1 VEYWNNGWRKIILKN
16 LSYPPNIP
24 VFHPSIIPKYWSE
37 RSLYME
43 VRKVD
48 RFDEEV
54 VASLAQ
60 YTLPQILFKQ
70 AERLGPTK
78 IAMREKMYGIWLAYS
93 WQDYFGYT
101 KNVALGL
108 LSLGLKRGENVGII
122 TDNHPEWLFTEIG
135 AQVLGA
141 ITVNLFTSSIAKEL
155 ATILKR
161 IQAAYVI
168 AQDQEQVDKL
178 LEMKEQLSHVR
189 KVIYIDPTGMRNYTH
204 HPWLMS
210 FQELIKRGKAL
221 DKAEPHR
228 FEEELWKGKPDE
240 VALMIMT
247 SGTTG
252 IPKLAMI
259 SHQSFTEIARKWV
272 ETAPIGVGDNWIS
285 ITPTAW
291 IVDQMWGVGVS
302 PLTGMTMNFPETLET
317 QAEDFREIGP
327 VVVITSSR
335 FWEELAS
342 KIRVK
347 IADAGFVKRK
357 LFDLGE
363 KIGGAV
369 VDRESK
375 KEPVPTFLGILHKIL
390 ARVVYRPLLDR
401 VGCAQI
407 RAAITG
413 GHPISPDVIRFF
425 RAKGLNL
432 KHAYGLTEG
441 GGVFQVQP
449 DKEVKPET
457 VGKPLPRTEIRIAE
471 DQEVLVRTHSCFVG
485 YYQDPEATKKAL
497 IDGWLHTGDAGY
509 IDDDGHLLIIG
520 RKEEIMRTKGGEAIS
535 SDFIETRLKFS
546 PYIKEAVVFG
556 EGRDYITGFIN
567 IDFGN
572 VGSWAEDRMIPY
584 TTYTD
589 LSQQPRVEELILGE
603 VRLVNTQLPKP
614 MRLKKIILLYKLLD
628 ADDEELTRTGK
639 VRRKFVYEQYIKLID
654 AMYSEE
660 KELEVTGKVRYRDGQ
675 VGSIETKVKILT
687 VE

>member
-1 VEYWNNGWRKIILKN
+1 MGV
-16 LSYPPNIP
+16 S
-24 VFHPSIIPKYWSE
+24 
-37 RSLYME
+37 
-43 VRKVD
+43 KVD
-48 RFDEEV
+48 RIDKETVE
-54 VASLAQ
+54 ALAG

-70 AERLGPTK
+70 AKELGSNK
-78 IAMREKMYGIWLAYS
+78 IALREKMYGIWLSYN
-93 WQDYFGYT
+93 WLDYFRYT
-101 KNVALGL
+101 RNVALGL
-108 LSLGLKRGENVGII
+108 KALGLKRGENIGII

-135 AQVLGA
+135 AQAVGA
-141 ITVNLFTSSIAKEL
+141 ITVNLFTSSVAKEL
-155 ATILKR
+155 TTMLNR
-161 IQAAYVI
+161 IQAVYVV

-189 KVIYIDPTGMRNYTH
+189 KVIYVDQTGMRTYTDR
-204 HPWLMS
+204 PWLMS
-210 FQELIKRGKAL
+210 FKELL
-221 DKAEPHR
+221 DLGADLDAKQPNL
-228 FEEELWKGKPDE
+228 FEEELWEGKSDD

-259 SHQSFTEIARKWV
+259 SHRSFTEIARKWV
-272 ETAPIGVGDNWIS
+272 ETAPIGPGDNWIS

-317 QAEDFREIGP
+317 ITEDFREIGP
-327 VVVITSSR
+327 VVIITSSR
-335 FWEELAS
+335 FWEDLAS

-347 IADAGFVKRK
+347 IADAGWVKRK
-357 LFDLGE
+357 LFVLGE
-363 KIGGAV
+363 KIGGAL
-369 VDRESK
+369 VDHESK
-375 KEPVPTFLGILHKIL
+375 KEPVPTPLQVLHKIF

-401 VGCAQI
+401 VGCSQI

-449 DKEVKPET
+449 DKEVKPES
-457 VGKPLPRTEIRIAE
+457 VGKPLPRTEVKIAE
-471 DQEVLVRTHSCFVG
+471 DQEVLVRTPSCFVG
-485 YYQDPEATKKAL
+485 YYQDPQATKKV
-497 IDGWLHTGDAGY
+497 IRDGWLHTGDAGY

-546 PYIKEAVVFG
+546 PYIKEAVVWG

-584 TTYTD
+584 TTYSD
-589 LSQQPRVEELILGE
+589 LSQQPQVEELILGE

-614 MRLKKIILLYKLLD
+614 MRLKKMILLYKLLD

-639 VRRKFVYEQYIKLID
+639 VRRKFVYEQYIKLIE
-654 AMYSEE
+654 AIYSDQ

-675 VGSIETKVKILT
+675 VGTIETKVKILT

>member
-1 VEYWNNGWRKIILKN
+1 
-16 LSYPPNIP
+16 
-24 VFHPSIIPKYWSE
+24 
-37 RSLYME
+37 ME
-43 VRKVD
+43 VRRTE
-48 RFDEEV
+48 RFNQETV
-54 VASLAQ
+54 SSLMN
-60 YTLPQILFKQ
+60 YTIPQILFQQ
-70 AERLGPTK
+70 AKLLGRKK
-78 IAMREKMYGIWLAYS
+78 IAIREKMYGVWLAYN
-93 WQDYFGYT
+93 WEDYLRYT
-101 KNVALGL
+101 RKVALGFKR
-108 LSLGLKRGENVGII
+108 LGLQRGEHIGII
-122 TDNHPEWLFTEIG
+122 TDNHPEWLFSELG
-135 AQVLGA
+135 AQALGA

-155 ATILKR
+155 ATMLNR
-161 IQAAYVI
+161 IKAVFVV

-178 LEMKEQLSHVR
+178 LEMKAELPHVR
-189 KVIYIDPTGMRNYTH
+189 KVIYVDPTGMRSYASN
-204 HPWLMS
+204 PWLIS
-210 FQELIKRGKAL
+210 FKELLELGARA
-221 DKAEPHR
+221 DAEAPHL
-228 FEEELWKGKPDE
+228 FEEELWKGKSDE

-259 SHQSFTEIARKWV
+259 SHRSFTEIARKWI
-272 ETAPIGVGDNWIS
+272 ETAPIGPGDNWIS

-327 VVVITSSR
+327 VVIITSSR

-347 IADAGFVKRK
+347 IADAGWVKRK
-357 LFDLGE
+357 LFVWGE
-363 KIGGAV
+363 RIGGAV

-375 KEPVPTFLGILHKIL
+375 KEPIPASLRILHRLFSKI
-390 ARVVYRPLLDR
+390 VYQPLLDR
-401 VGCAQI
+401 VGCSQI

-449 DKEVKPET
+449 DNEVKPET
-457 VGKPLPRTEIRIAE
+457 VGKPLPRTEIKIAE
-471 DQEVLVRTHSCFVG
+471 DQEVLVRTPSCFVG
-485 YYQDPEATKKAL
+485 YYEDPEATKKAL
-497 IDGWLHTGDAGY
+497 RDGWLHTGDAGY

-520 RKEEIMRTKGGEAIS
+520 RKEEIMRTKGGDAIS

-546 PYIKEAVVFG
+546 PYIKEAVVWG

-589 LSQQPRVEELILGE
+589 LSQQPQVEELILGE
-603 VRLVNTQLPKP
+603 VRHVNTQLPKP

-639 VRRKFVYEQYIKLID
+639 VRRKFVYEQYLNLIE
-654 AMYSEE
+654 AMYSDQ
-660 KELEVTGKVRYRDGQ
+660 KELEVTGKVRYRDGH
-675 VGSIETKVKILT
+675 VGKITTKVKILT

>member
-1 VEYWNNGWRKIILKN
+1 M
-16 LSYPPNIP
+16 
-24 VFHPSIIPKYWSE
+24 
-37 RSLYME
+37 ME
-43 VRKVD
+43 VRKTD
-48 RFDEEV
+48 RIDHQTLL
-54 VASLAQ
+54 SLMN
-60 YTLPQILFKQ
+60 YTLPQILFQQ
-70 AERLGPTK
+70 AKNFGSKK
-78 IAMREKMYGIWLAYS
+78 IAIREKMYGIWLSYT
-93 WQDYFGYT
+93 WEDYLRYT
-101 KNVALGL
+101 KQVALGL
-108 LSLGLKRGENVGII
+108 KYLGLQRGENIGII
-122 TDNHPEWLFTEIG
+122 TDNHPEWLFTEMG
-135 AQVLGA
+135 AQAIGA

-155 ATILKR
+155 AIMLNR
-161 IQAAYVI
+161 IQAVFVV

-178 LEMKEQLSHVR
+178 LEVKGELPHVR
-189 KVIYIDPTGMRNYTH
+189 KVIYIDQTGMRTYVGN
-204 HPWLMS
+204 PWLMS
-210 FQELIKRGKAL
+210 FKELLELGAKVDQEQPQL
-221 DKAEPHR
+221 

-259 SHQSFTEIARKWV
+259 SHRSFTEIARKWV
-272 ETAPIGVGDNWIS
+272 ETAPIGPEDNWIS

-291 IVDQMWGVGVS
+291 IVDQMWGMGVS
-302 PLTGMTMNFPETLET
+302 PLAGMTMNFPETLET

-327 VVVITSSR
+327 VVIITSSR
-335 FWEELAS
+335 FWEDLAS

-347 IADAGFVKRK
+347 IADSGWIKRK
-357 LFDLGE
+357 LFYLGE

-375 KEPVPTFLGILHKIL
+375 KEPVPATLRILHKIFSKI
-390 ARVVYRPLLDR
+390 VYQPLLDR

-457 VGKPLPRTEIRIAE
+457 VGKPLPRTEIKIAE
-471 DQEVLVRTHSCFVG
+471 DQEVLVKTPSCFVG
-485 YYQDPEATKKAL
+485 YYQDPEATQKAL
-497 IDGWLHTGDAGY
+497 RNGWLHTGDAGY

-520 RKEEIMRTKGGEAIS
+520 RKEEIMRTKGGDAIS
-535 SDFIETRLKFS
+535 ADFIETRLKFS
-546 PYIKEAVVFG
+546 PYIKEAVVWG

-589 LSQQPRVEELILGE
+589 LSQRPEVEELILNE
-603 VRLVNTQLPKP
+603 VRQVNTQLPKP

-639 VRRKFVYEQYIKLID
+639 VRRKFVYEQYLNLIE
-654 AMYSEE
+654 AMYSGKE
-660 KELEVTGKVRYRDGQ
+660 ELEVTGKVRYRDGH
-675 VGSIETKVKILT
+675 VGTITTKVKILT

>member
-1 VEYWNNGWRKIILKN
+1 
-16 LSYPPNIP
+16 
-24 VFHPSIIPKYWSE
+24 
-37 RSLYME
+37 ME
-43 VRKVD
+43 C
-48 RFDEEV
+48 
-54 VASLAQ
+54 
-60 YTLPQILFKQ
+60 TIPQILSKQ
-70 AERLGPTK
+70 AKELGSSK
-78 IAMREKMYGIWLAYS
+78 IAIREKMYGIWLSYN
-93 WQDYFGYT
+93 WLDYYQYT
-101 KNVALGL
+101 KKTALGL
-108 LSLGLKRGENVGII
+108 KALGLQRGEHIGII

-135 AQVLGA
+135 AQALGA
-141 ITVNLFTSSIAKEL
+141 ITLNLFTSSIAKEL
-155 ATILKR
+155 ATMLAR
-161 IQAAYVI
+161 IQAVLVV

-178 LEMKEQLSHVR
+178 LEVREQLPHVR
-189 KVIYIDPTGMRNYTH
+189 KVIYIDQTGMRTYSQN
-204 HPWLMS
+204 PWLIS
-210 FQELIKRGKAL
+210 FKDLLELGAKL
-221 DKAEPHR
+221 DHEQPNL
-228 FEEELWKGKPDE
+228 FEEEVWKGKPDE

-259 SHQSFTEIARKWV
+259 SHRSFTEIARKWV
-272 ETAPIGVGDNWIS
+272 ETAPIGPGDNWIS

-291 IVDQMWGVGVS
+291 IVDQMWGMGVS

-347 IADAGFVKRK
+347 IADSGWVKRK
-357 LFDLGE
+357 LFTLGE
-363 KIGGAV
+363 RIGGAV
-369 VDRESK
+369 VDHESK
-375 KEPVPTFLGILHKIL
+375 KEPVPTFLQILHKIF
-390 ARVVYRPLLDR
+390 ARIVYRPLLDR

-449 DKEVKPET
+449 DKEVKPES

-471 DQEVLVRTHSCFVG
+471 DQEVLVKTPSCFVG
-485 YYQDPEATKKAL
+485 YFQDEEATKKAL
-497 IDGWLHTGDAGY
+497 RDGWLHTGDAGY

-520 RKEEIMRTKGGEAIS
+520 RKEEIMRTKAGEAIS

-546 PYIKEAVVFG
+546 PYIKEAVVWG

-589 LSQQPRVEELILGE
+589 LSQRPEVEELILGE
-603 VRLVNTQLPKP
+603 VRHVNTQLPRP

-639 VRRKFVYEQYIKLID
+639 VRRKFVYEQYLNLIE
-654 AMYSEE
+654 AMYSDQR
-660 KELEVTGKVRYRDGQ
+660 ELEVTGKVRYRDGH
-675 VGSIETKVKILT
+675 VGTITTKVKILT

>member
-1 VEYWNNGWRKIILKN
+1 
-16 LSYPPNIP
+16 
-24 VFHPSIIPKYWSE
+24 
-37 RSLYME
+37 ME
-43 VRKVD
+43 VRKTERPDQETVL
-48 RFDEEV
+48 
-54 VASLAQ
+54 SLCQ
-60 YTLPQILFKQ
+60 FTLPQILFKQ
-70 AERLGPTK
+70 AKELGTEK
-78 IAMREKMYGIWLAYS
+78 IAIREKMFGIWQAYH
-93 WQDYFGYT
+93 WQDYLNYT
-101 KNVALGL
+101 KHVALGFFA
-108 LSLGLKRGENVGII
+108 LGLRRGENIGII
-122 TDNHPEWLFTEIG
+122 TDNHPEWLFSELG
-135 AQVLGA
+135 AQAIGA

-155 ATILKR
+155 AAMLNR
-161 IQAAYVI
+161 IQAAYVV

-178 LEMKEQLSHVR
+178 LEMKEQLPSVR
-189 KVIYIDPTGMRNYTH
+189 KVIYVDPTGMRTYTKN
-204 HPWLMS
+204 PWLMS
-210 FQELIKRGKAL
+210 FKELL
-221 DKAEPHR
+221 DLGAETDAKQPSL
-228 FEEELWKGKPDE
+228 FEQQLWKGKPEE

-259 SHQSFTEIARKWV
+259 SHKSFTEIARKWV
-272 ETAPIGVGDNWIS
+272 ETAPIGIGNNWIS

-302 PLTGMTMNFPETLET
+302 PLTGMSMNFPETPET
-317 QAEDFREIGP
+317 ATEDFREIGP

-335 FWEELAS
+335 FWEDLAS

-347 IADAGFVKRK
+347 IADAGWLKRK

-369 VDRESK
+369 VDHESR
-375 KEPVPTFLGILHKIL
+375 KEPVPSYLRWLHRIV
-390 ARVVYRPLLDR
+390 ARLVYRPLLDR
-401 VGCAQI
+401 VGCGQI
-407 RAAITG
+407 RAAVTG

-449 DKEVKPET
+449 DGEVKPES
-457 VGKPLPRTEIRIAE
+457 VGKPLPRTEVKIAE
-471 DQEVLVRTHSCFVG
+471 DQEVLVRTPSCFVG
-485 YYQDPEATKKAL
+485 YYQDVEATQKAL
-497 IDGWLHTGDAGY
+497 RDGWLYTGDAGY

-546 PYIKEAVVFG
+546 PYVKEAVVWG

-589 LSQQPRVEELILGE
+589 LSQQPAVEELILGE
-603 VRLVNTQLPKP
+603 VRHVNTQLPRP

-639 VRRKFVYEQYIKLID
+639 VRRKFVYEQYINLIE
-654 AMYSEE
+654 AMYSGE
-660 KELEVTGKVRYRDGQ
+660 KELEVTGKVKYRDGH
-675 VGSIETKVKILT
+675 VGTITTKVKILT